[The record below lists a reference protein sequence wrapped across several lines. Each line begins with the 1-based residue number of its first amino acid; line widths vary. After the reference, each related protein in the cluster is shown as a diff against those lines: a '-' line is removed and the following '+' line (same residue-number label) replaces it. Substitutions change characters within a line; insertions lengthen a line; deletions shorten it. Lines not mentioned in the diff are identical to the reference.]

1 MRRALDHE
9 PESRSPMTIPAT
21 LGTDYILDA
30 LAEEG
35 LRHLFMVPGGLV
47 DPFLPAL
54 GRQGKLTPVVAAH
67 EGGAVYMA
75 DGYARASGSFGAAL
89 GIGGPGCCNMAT
101 AAATAKTDG
110 SPVLVLTG
118 EVPLDM
124 EGRGEFQDASQATL
138 DDTAVMGPIARL
150 SKTVASSRNLNHWF
164 RHALTTMWA
173 QPRGPVHLSLTHDAL
188 TGECATAYRKVAGY
202 FAGAQPLSL
211 PQAEAALRLL
221 ADPSGRNVR
230 IAVLAGAGIEHD
242 AAAARLKELAERWSI
257 PVATTLRAK
266 GVLPEDHGLSL
277 GVFGY
282 AGTRHA
288 TSAILGGELDCL
300 LVLGSGFNER
310 DTMHWTVR
318 ERSKALMIHVNI
330 DMDELTANGDL
341 GHVVPGSCHAFL
353 DLMHERAATVA
364 PALQAGQAS
373 RREWLM
379 KIKTSPRLYDVE
391 NCSRASSPIHPA
403 TAIAALRQ
411 ALPRDGIVL
420 IDSGAHRA
428 FAGHYWSAYAPRS
441 YISAT
446 NLGPMGWAI
455 PAAVGVQ
462 CARPDRRVAVITG
475 DGCMQMHGI
484 EVQTAARYRLPI
496 IYLVINNGALGNVW
510 LRARQYGALPAELT
524 SVPDHVGRA
533 LRARSGHTVSRC
545 ASRLSVHRADH
556 RARHRRRLRMARPH
570 RTRPRRRAAAGGD
583 RLHRLRPY
591 RRAARALCARACDPR
606 QDHGVAGGAGR
617 SAGARRR
624 PLGQAR
630 TGRDRG
636 AVGILSD
643 VRGDQSGLRYQ
654 AAGEERLISTHR
666 CRRRVKRGPSIPEAR
681 VRGTILRHDS
691 CKIGQ
696 SWLLGPC

>member
-1 MRRALDHE
+1 
-9 PESRSPMTIPAT
+9 MTLPT
-21 LGTDYILDA
+21 KLGTDYILDA

-54 GRQGKLTPVVAAH
+54 ARQGKLTPVVAAH

-75 DGYARASGSFGAAL
+75 DGYARASGGFGAAL

-118 EVPLDM
+118 EVPVDM
-124 EGRGEFQDASQATL
+124 EGRGAFQDASQATL
-138 DDTAVMGPIARL
+138 DDTAVMGPITRL
-150 SKTVASSRNLNHWF
+150 SKTVADSRNLNHWF

-188 TGECATAYRKVAGY
+188 TGECATAYRKVAD
-202 FAGAQPLSL
+202 FFTGAQPLSL
-211 PQAEAALRLL
+211 AQAEAALRLL
-221 ADPSGRNVR
+221 ADPGDRNVR
-230 IAVLAGAGIEHD
+230 IALLAGAGIEHD
-242 AAAARLKELAERWSI
+242 AAAARLKEIAERWSI

-266 GVLPEDHGLSL
+266 GVLPEDHELSL

-282 AGTRHA
+282 AGSRHA
-288 TSAILGGELDCL
+288 TSALLGGELDCL

-318 ERSKALMIHVNI
+318 ERSKAFMIHVNT

-341 GHVVPGSCHAFL
+341 GHVVAGSCHAFL
-353 DLMHERAATVA
+353 DLLHERAALLA
-364 PALQAGQAS
+364 PALQPGQAR

-379 KIKTSPRLYDVE
+379 KIKATPRLYDVE

-403 TAIAALRQ
+403 TAIAGLRQ

-455 PAAVGVQ
+455 PAAIGVQ
-462 CARPDRRVAVITG
+462 CARPDKRVAVITG

-524 SVPDHVGRA
+524 SIPDH
-533 LRARSGHTVSRC
+533 
-545 ASRLSVHRADH
+545 DW
-556 RARHRRRLRMARPH
+556 
-570 RTRPRRRAAAGGD
+570 AGF
-583 RLHRLRPY
+583 
-591 RRAARALCARACDPR
+591 ARALGAQGFTVREPGELADTYR
-606 QDHGVAGGAGR
+606 KALAAGTTALIDVKADKDCPTPVYDF
-617 SAGARRR
+617 SAGAR
-624 PLGQAR
+624 AW
-630 TGRDRG
+630 
-636 AVGILSD
+636 S
-643 VRGDQSGLRYQ
+643 YH
-654 AAGEERLISTHR
+654 E
-666 CRRRVKRGPSIPEAR
+666 
-681 VRGTILRHDS
+681 
-691 CKIGQ
+691 
-696 SWLLGPC
+696 

>member
-1 MRRALDHE
+1 MT
-9 PESRSPMTIPAT
+9 SPTAPRTI
-21 LGTDYILDA
+21 LGTDYILEA
-30 LAEEG
+30 LAAEG
-35 LRHLFMVPGGLV
+35 LGHLFMVPGGLV

-54 GRQGKLTPVVAAH
+54 ARQKKLTPVVAAH

-101 AAATAKTDG
+101 AVAAAKTDG
-110 SPVLVLTG
+110 SPVLVMTG
-118 EVPLDM
+118 EVPLDL
-124 EGRGEFQDASQATL
+124 EDRGAFQDASQATL
-138 DDTAVMGPIARL
+138 DDTAVMAPLARL
-150 SKTVASSRNLNHWF
+150 SKTVATSKNLNHWF

-188 TGECATAYRKVAGY
+188 VGEAAADYVAVSGF
-202 FAGAQPLSL
+202 FAHAWRLSMEA
-211 PQAEAALRLL
+211 AETALRLL
-221 ADPSGRNVR
+221 ADQAGAKSR
-230 IAVLAGAGIEHD
+230 IAILAGAGVEHD
-242 AAAARLKELAERWSI
+242 AAAARLKEIAERWSI

-266 GVLPEDHGLSL
+266 GVFPEDHALSL

-288 TSAILGGELDCL
+288 TNAILGGELDCL

-318 ERSKALMIHVNI
+318 ERAKAFMIHVNT
-330 DMDELTANGDL
+330 DMDELTANGDMCQGEL
-341 GHVVPGSCHAFL
+341 GHVVAGSCHAFL
-353 DLMHERAATVA
+353 DLMHERAATLA
-364 PALQAGQAS
+364 PALQAGQAR
-373 RREWLM
+373 RREWLA
-379 KIKTSPRLYDVE
+379 KIKAGPRLYDVE
-391 NCSRASSPIHPA
+391 NTSRPGSPIHPA
-403 TAIAALRQ
+403 TAIAVLRQ

-428 FAGHYWSAYAPRS
+428 FAGHYWTAYAPRS

-524 SVPDHVGRA
+524 SVPDH
-533 LRARSGHTVSRC
+533 
-545 ASRLSVHRADH
+545 DW
-556 RARHRRRLRMARPH
+556 
-570 RTRPRRRAAAGGD
+570 AGF
-583 RLHRLRPY
+583 
-591 RRAARALCARACDPR
+591 ARALGAQGFTVREPGELADTYR
-606 QDHGVAGGAGR
+606 KALAAGTTALIDVKADKDCPTPVYDF
-617 SAGARRR
+617 SAGAR
-624 PLGQAR
+624 AW
-630 TGRDRG
+630 
-636 AVGILSD
+636 S
-643 VRGDQSGLRYQ
+643 YH
-654 AAGEERLISTHR
+654 E
-666 CRRRVKRGPSIPEAR
+666 
-681 VRGTILRHDS
+681 
-691 CKIGQ
+691 
-696 SWLLGPC
+696 